1 MTANN
6 KTARIAGI
14 LYLIIIAAGIFAEFF
29 VRQSLIVAGDA
40 ATTASNIMAA
50 ESLFRFGIAGDL
62 IMIISDIA
70 LALAFYFLLKPVSR
84 SLSMMAAF
92 FRMTQATILGFNLLN
107 LLLALS
113 LVSGVSYLAVV
124 GTDQLQALGLLFLEA
139 HSIGYSVG
147 LVFFGINCLV
157 LGYLVFKSGYLPKV
171 LGILLVFAGV
181 GYLVDCFAQFLLPTY
196 DLYADTFA
204 MVVFGPAIIGELSMA
219 LWLLIKG
226 VNVSASDQRVTLKA
240 TPAEGISA

>member
-92 FRMTQATILGFNLLN
+92 FRMTQATILLIF
-107 LLLALS
+107 A
-113 LVSGVSYLAVV
+113 
-124 GTDQLQALGLLFLEA
+124 D
-139 HSIGYSVG
+139 
-147 LVFFGINCLV
+147 
-157 LGYLVFKSGYLPKV
+157 KSG
-171 LGILLVFAGV
+171 
-181 GYLVDCFAQFLLPTY
+181 
-196 DLYADTFA
+196 
-204 MVVFGPAIIGELSMA
+204 
-219 LWLLIKG
+219 
-226 VNVSASDQRVTLKA
+226 N
-240 TPAEGISA
+240 

>member
-1 MTANN
+1 MNANP
-6 KTARIAGI
+6 KTARFAGL

-40 ATTASNIMAA
+40 AATAANIVAS

-84 SLSMMAAF
+84 SLSLTAAF

-107 LLLALS
+107 LFLALS
-113 LVSGVSYLAVV
+113 LLSGVSYLAVL
-124 GTDQLQALGLLFLEA
+124 GTEQLQAMGLLFLEA
-139 HSIGYSVG
+139 HGTGYSIG
-147 LVFFGINCLV
+147 LVFFGINCLI
-157 LGYLVFKSGYLPKV
+157 LGYLVVKSGYLPKV
-171 LGILLVFAGV
+171 LGILLVVAGV

-204 MVVFGPAIIGELSMA
+204 MVVFGPAVIGELAMA

-226 VNVSASDQRVTLKA
+226 VNVRPADDRRTLKT
-240 TPAEGISA
+240 TPAEGITA